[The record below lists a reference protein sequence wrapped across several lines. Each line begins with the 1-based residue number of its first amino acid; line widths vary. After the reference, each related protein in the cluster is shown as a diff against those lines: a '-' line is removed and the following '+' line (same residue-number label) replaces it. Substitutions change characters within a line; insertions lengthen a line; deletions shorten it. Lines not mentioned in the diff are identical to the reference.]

1 MANINLYRVSV
12 PEGAFSKV
20 DWRECEGYFGPTQ
33 YLQNGLRSIDFQA
46 QNNTVSASSAA
57 TVSIIGYCLDDCTGC
72 YLIGETTTTSTT
84 IPPVNF
90 TLTPSCEGS
99 GINGTGR
106 IVVSGFSGGSGTYSS
121 IAIGNSAGAAL
132 SATPIS
138 LGGASTYSFTGVFN
152 GTWHIILR
160 DSSGSSTTKSTAVN
174 CTNTTTTTSTSTS
187 TTSTSTTST
196 TSTTTAA
203 PICTYNGGTAVV
215 IYPST
220 TTTTSTSTTS
230 TSTTSTSTTSTSTTS
245 TTTTTTLGPG
255 ETSTTTTTTSAP
267 LPSYS
272 FYYGTTNNDACA
284 QTTPITLYSNGTG
297 YNAYQTFWTNSN
309 GTGIPTD
316 GFYGFN
322 QLNEGTFP
330 PTMDAYYGYM
340 VDGMLYSIRPC
351 IDENFESPDYADIIV
366 YMRDINPAA
375 YASYQINANL
385 TFASVVIYD
394 TELLFEGAEDV
405 LGKKSSD
412 CTLVYVIGGSVGT
425 SITFTSNGG
434 FAMNGADGRTCPTI
448 SGGSISYV
456 SDPLILGAN
465 VISLTIDSSN
475 ICRQYR
481 IENNTESSISV
492 SWYDCAGVLQS
503 DPNLTMGNQI
513 TFCSNQSYGLINA
526 GGGDLY
532 NLGSCTI
539 TTSTTTTTTS
549 TTAAPVCNQYEIQNF
564 TESAIGISY
573 YDCSGNYTALSIGSG
588 NNLIFCSDV
597 SYGAIDAGAGTLTN
611 IGDCTGGTT
620 TTTAAPPL
628 ESVFCDCGEGCI
640 EYFQPF
646 CPPGCEACA
655 P

>member
-12 PEGAFSKV
+12 PEGGFSRV
-20 DWRECEGYFGPTQ
+20 SWIECDINPGPVQ
-33 YLQNGLRSIDFQA
+33 YLQDALRSIDFQA
-46 QNNTVSASSAA
+46 RNNTVSASAAA

-90 TLTPSCEGS
+90 TISTSCDGT

-106 IVVSGFSGGSGTYSS
+106 ITIGSFSGGNGTYTSV
-121 IAIGNSAGAAL
+121 AIGITEGQAF
-132 SATPIS
+132 SATPTLLS
-138 LGGASTYSFTGVFN
+138 GATSYNYTGLTNQTYF
-152 GTWHIILR
+152 IILR
-160 DSSGSSTTKSTAVN
+160 DSTGAYTTKNIAVS
-174 CTNTTTTTSTSTS
+174 CTNTTTTTTTS
-187 TTSTSTTST
+187 TTT

-203 PICTYNGGTAVV
+203 PTTTTTTAAPNCIYTGGTAVV
-215 IYPST
+215 IYPT
-220 TTTTSTSTTS
+220 TTSTTS
-230 TSTTSTSTTSTSTTS
+230 TSTTSTSTTSTSTT
-245 TTTTTTLGPG
+245 TTLGPG
-255 ETSTTTTTTSAP
+255 ETTTTTTTTSAP

-322 QLNEGTFP
+322 QLNYDIFP
-330 PTMDAYYGYM
+330 PTTDAYYGYM

-351 IDENFESPDYADIIV
+351 IDENFEQLDYADVIV
-366 YMRDINPAA
+366 YMRDINTAA

-385 TFASVVIYD
+385 TVGSVVIYD
-394 TELLFEGAEDV
+394 TELLFEGTEDV

-412 CTLVYVIGGSVGT
+412 CTLVYVTNGISGSA
-425 SITFTSNGG
+425 ITFTSNGG
-434 FAMNGADGRTCPTI
+434 FAMNGTDSKTCPMI
-448 SGGSISYV
+448 SGGSTSYV
-456 SDPLILGAN
+456 SQPLIYGAN

-475 ICRQYR
+475 ICYQYR

-492 SWYDCAGVLQS
+492 SWYDCAGVFQS
-503 DPNLTMGNQI
+503 EPNLTMGNQI

-532 NLGSCTI
+532 NLGNCTI
-539 TTSTTTTTTS
+539 TTSTTSTTTIAPTTTTS
-549 TTAAPVCNQYEIQNF
+549 TT
-564 TESAIGISY
+564 
-573 YDCSGNYTALSIGSG
+573 
-588 NNLIFCSDV
+588 
-597 SYGAIDAGAGTLTN
+597 
-611 IGDCTGGTT
+611 TT
-620 TTTAAPPL
+620 TEAPPL

-655 P
+655 AP